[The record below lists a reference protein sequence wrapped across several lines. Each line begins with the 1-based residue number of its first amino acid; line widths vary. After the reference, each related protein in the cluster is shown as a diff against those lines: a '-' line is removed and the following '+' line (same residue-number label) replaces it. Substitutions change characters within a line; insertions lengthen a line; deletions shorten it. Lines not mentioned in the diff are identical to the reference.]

1 MFSSNFH
8 YRILT
13 INLLKQPELNTLSKN
28 DKVDHFLLIR
38 RIDLRSTRSGSDFL
52 STELGDKTASLNANI
67 WEGFAEL
74 AARGKVGD
82 VIKVAGTVEEYQGSL
97 QIRISS
103 ARIALTSDGV
113 RPRDF
118 LPESKRN
125 FDEMKKEFNQKIKSI
140 SNKHLKK
147 LLTQIFSGER
157 FEQFCLA
164 PAGKSW
170 HHAYIHG
177 LLEHTLEI
185 INICELVCEFHSEL
199 NRDLLIS
206 GAMLHDIGKIEE
218 LSFDSAFEYT
228 DKGKLIGHIVIAS
241 NLVRDEIKK
250 IPEFPVEMENGLI
263 HLILSHQGKLEHAS
277 PVVPKTA
284 EAIAL
289 YQADELSAKV
299 NAYKNAVDSELKSD
313 SNWTRFIPLADTD
326 LHKFNFGD
334 SSEVDTKK
342 SLFD

>member
-1 MFSSNFH
+1 L
-8 YRILT
+8 I
-13 INLLKQPELNTLSKN
+13 KQTELNTLSKN
-28 DKVDHFLLIR
+28 DKIDHFLLIR
-38 RIDLRSTRSGSDFL
+38 RIDLRSTKSGSDFL
-52 STELGDKTASLNANI
+52 STELGDKTTSLNANI

-82 VIKVAGTVEEYQGSL
+82 VVKVAGTVEEYQGSL
-97 QIRISS
+97 QIRVLSIRLS
-103 ARIALTSDGV
+103 TDKDGV
-113 RPRDF
+113 LPRNF

-125 FDEMKKEFNQKIKSI
+125 LDEMKNEFNQRIKSN
-140 SNKHLKK
+140 SNKFLKK
-147 LLTQIFSGER
+147 LLTQVFTEER
-157 FEQFCLA
+157 FNQFCLA

-185 INICELVCEFHSEL
+185 IKICELMCEFHPEL

-218 LSFDSAFEYT
+218 LSFDSAYDYT
-228 DKGKLIGHIVIAS
+228 DKGKLVGHIVIAS

-250 IPEFPVEMENGLI
+250 IPEFPAELENNLI

-299 NAYKNAVDSELKSD
+299 NAYKNAIDSELKAD

-326 LHKFNFGD
+326 LHKFNFENN
-334 SSEVDTKK
+334 SEEKTKK

>member
-1 MFSSNFH
+1 M
-8 YRILT
+8 
-13 INLLKQPELNTLSKN
+13 
-28 DKVDHFLLIR
+28 
-38 RIDLRSTRSGSDFL
+38 RSTKSGSDFL

-67 WEGFAEL
+67 WEGFTEL
-74 AARGKVGD
+74 ALRGKVGD
-82 VIKVAGTVEEYQGSL
+82 VVKVAGVLEEYQGSL
-97 QIRISS
+97 QIRVSNIRLS
-103 ARIALTSDGV
+103 TDKDGV
-113 RPRDF
+113 KPRNF

-125 FDEMKKEFNQKIKSI
+125 LDEMKNEFNQRIKNN
-140 SNKHLKK
+140 SNKFLKK
-147 LLTQIFSGER
+147 LLTQIFTEER

-185 INICELVCEFHSEL
+185 IKICELMCEFHSEL
-199 NRDLLIS
+199 NKDLLIS

-218 LSFDSAFEYT
+218 LSYDSAFEYT
-228 DKGKLIGHIVIAS
+228 DKGKLVGHIVIAS
-241 NLVRDEIKK
+241 NLIRDETKK
-250 IPEFPVEMENGLI
+250 ISNFPIELENNLI

-299 NAYKNAVDSELKSD
+299 NAYQNAIDSELKSD
-313 SNWTRFIPLADTD
+313 SNWTRFISLANTD
-326 LHKFNFGD
+326 LHKSKFTD
-334 SSEVDTKK
+334 TSEEKSKK

>member
-1 MFSSNFH
+1 M
-8 YRILT
+8 I
-13 INLLKQPELNTLSKN
+13 KQSELNTLSKN
-28 DKVDHFLLIR
+28 DKIDHFLLIK
-38 RIDLRSTRSGSDFL
+38 RIDLRNTRSGSDFL
-52 STELGDKTASLNANI
+52 STELGDKTASINANI

-82 VIKVAGTVEEYQGSL
+82 VVKVAGTVEEYQGAL
-97 QIRISS
+97 QIRVISIRL
-103 ARIALTSDGV
+103 AKESDSV
-113 RPRDF
+113 IPRDF

-125 FDEMKKEFNQKIKSI
+125 FIEMKEEFNQRINSI
-140 SNKHLKK
+140 SNKFLKK
-147 LLTQIFSGER
+147 LLTQIFTEER
-157 FEQFCLA
+157 FEQFCFA

-185 INICELVCEFHSEL
+185 IKICELMCEFHSEL

-218 LSFDSAFEYT
+218 LTYESAFEYT
-228 DKGKLIGHIVIAS
+228 DKGKLVGHIVIAS
-241 NLVRDEIKK
+241 NLVRDEIKM
-250 IPEFPVEMENGLI
+250 IPDFPREWENNLI

-277 PVVPKTA
+277 PVVPKTV

-299 NAYKNAVDSELKSD
+299 NAYKNAVESELKAGS
-313 SNWTRFIPLADTD
+313 SWTRFIQLADTD
-326 LHKFNFGD
+326 LHKFNLND
-334 SSEVDTKK
+334 ASEENTKK

>member
-1 MFSSNFH
+1 MLNQ
-8 YRILT
+8 LD
-13 INLLKQPELNTLSKN
+13 LNTLSKN
-28 DKVDHFLLIR
+28 DQIDHFLVIR
-38 RIDLRSTRSGSDFL
+38 KIELRTTRAGKDFL
-52 STELGDKTASLNANI
+52 STELGDKTASLNASI
-67 WEGFAEL
+67 WEGFTEI
-74 AARGKVGD
+74 AARGKIGD
-82 VIKVAGTVEEYQGSL
+82 VVKVTGTIEEYQGNL
-97 QIRISS
+97 QIRVASIKL
-103 ARIALTSDGV
+103 ARPSDNV
-113 RPRDF
+113 SPRDF

-125 FDEMKKEFNQKIKSI
+125 LDEMKKEFDQKIKSI
-140 SNKHLKK
+140 TNKSLAK
-147 LLTQIFSGER
+147 LLKQIFSGETY
-157 FEQFCLA
+157 EKFCNA

-185 INICELVCEFHSEL
+185 IKICELMCEFHPEL

-228 DKGKLIGHIVIAS
+228 DKGKLIGHIVIAYNMVS
-241 NLVRDEIKK
+241 DETNKIQGFALELKNNL
-250 IPEFPVEMENGLI
+250 L

-299 NAYKNAVDSELKSD
+299 NAYKNAIDSEVRTD
-313 SNWTRFIPLADTD
+313 SNWTRYIPLADTD
-326 LHKFNFGD
+326 LHKYDIGN
-334 SSEVDTKK
+334 SSENEPNKT
-342 SLFD
+342 LFE

>member
-1 MFSSNFH
+1 L
-8 YRILT
+8 I
-13 INLLKQPELNTLSKN
+13 KQSELNTLSKN
-28 DKVDHFLLIR
+28 DKIDHFLLIR
-38 RIDLRSTRSGSDFL
+38 RIELRSTRSGSDFL
-52 STELGDKTASLNANI
+52 STELGDKTASLNANV
-67 WEGFAEL
+67 WEGFTEL

-82 VIKVAGTVEEYQGSL
+82 VVKVAGTVEEYQGSL

-103 ARIALTSDGV
+103 ARLALASDRV
-113 RPRDF
+113 SPRDF
-118 LPESKRN
+118 LPESKRDL
-125 FDEMKKEFNQKIKSI
+125 DEMKNEFNQRIKGV
-140 SNKHLKK
+140 SNKLLKK
-147 LLTQIFSGER
+147 LLTQIFTNER

-185 INICELVCEFHSEL
+185 IKICELMCEFHSEL
-199 NRDLLIS
+199 NKDLLLT

-218 LSFDSAFEYT
+218 LAYDSAFEYT
-228 DKGKLIGHIVIAS
+228 DRGKLIGHIIIAS
-241 NLVRDEIKK
+241 NLVWDEIKK
-250 IPEFPVEMENGLI
+250 IPDFPVELENNLI

-299 NAYKNAVDSELKSD
+299 NAYKNAVDSELKAD

-326 LHKFNFGD
+326 LHKFSFTNN
-334 SSEVDTKK
+334 SEEKSKK

>member
-1 MFSSNFH
+1 M
-8 YRILT
+8 
-13 INLLKQPELNTLSKN
+13 INQPELNTLSKN
-28 DKVDHFLLIR
+28 DKIDHFLLIR
-38 RIDLRSTRSGSDFL
+38 RIDLRNTKSGSDFL
-52 STELGDKTASLNANI
+52 TTELGDKTASLNANI
-67 WEGFAEL
+67 WEGFSEL

-82 VIKVAGTVEEYQGSL
+82 VVKVAGTVEEYQGSL
-97 QIRISS
+97 QIRVSS
-103 ARIALTSDGV
+103 IRLALEKDKV
-113 RPRDF
+113 KPQDF
-118 LPESKRN
+118 LPVSKRDL
-125 FDEMKKEFNQKIKSI
+125 DEMKKEFNQRIKGV
-140 SNKHLKK
+140 SNKLLKK
-147 LLTQIFSGER
+147 LLTQIFTDER
-157 FEQFCLA
+157 FEKFCLA

-185 INICELVCEFHSEL
+185 IKICELMCEFHSEL
-199 NRDLLIS
+199 NRDLLLS

-218 LSFDSAFEYT
+218 LSYDSAFEYT
-228 DKGKLIGHIVIAS
+228 DKGKLVGHIVIAS
-241 NLVRDEIKK
+241 NLVLEEIKK
-250 IPEFPVEMENGLI
+250 IPGFPAELENNLI

-299 NAYKNAVDSELKSD
+299 NAYKNAIDSELKAD

-326 LHKFNFGD
+326 LYKFNFGNN
-334 SSEVDTKK
+334 SEEKTKK

>member
-1 MFSSNFH
+1 M
-8 YRILT
+8 
-13 INLLKQPELNTLSKN
+13 INQPELNTLSKN
-28 DKVDHFLLIR
+28 DKIDHFLLIR
-38 RIDLRSTRSGSDFL
+38 RIDLRNTKSGSDFL

-82 VIKVAGTVEEYQGSL
+82 VVKVAGTVEEYQGSL
-97 QIRISS
+97 QIRVSS
-103 ARIALTSDGV
+103 IRLALEKDRV
-113 RPRDF
+113 KPQDF
-118 LPESKRN
+118 LPVSKRDL
-125 FDEMKKEFNQKIKSI
+125 DEMKKEFNQRIKGI
-140 SNKHLKK
+140 SNILLKK
-147 LLTQIFSGER
+147 LLTQIFTDER
-157 FEQFCLA
+157 FEKFCLA

-185 INICELVCEFHSEL
+185 IKICELMCEFHSEL

-218 LSFDSAFEYT
+218 LSYDSAFEYT
-228 DKGKLIGHIVIAS
+228 DKGKLVGHIVIAS
-241 NLVRDEIKK
+241 NLVLEEIKK
-250 IPEFPVEMENGLI
+250 IPGFPAELENNLI

-299 NAYKNAVDSELKSD
+299 NAYKNAVDSELKAD

-326 LHKFNFGD
+326 LHKFNFREN
-334 SSEVDTKK
+334 SEENTKK

>member
-1 MFSSNFH
+1 MKKNN
-8 YRILT
+8 L
-13 INLLKQPELNTLSKN
+13 INQSELNTLSKN
-28 DKVDHFLLIR
+28 DKIDHFLLIR
-38 RIDLRSTRSGSDFL
+38 RIDLRNTRSGSDFL
-52 STELGDKTASLNANI
+52 STELGDKTASINANI

-82 VIKVAGTVEEYQGSL
+82 VVKVAGTIEEYQGSL
-97 QIRISS
+97 QIRVSS
-103 ARIALTSDGV
+103 IRLSKESDNV
-113 RPRDF
+113 KPIDF
-118 LPESKRN
+118 LPVSKRN
-125 FDEMKKEFNQKIKSI
+125 VDEMKKEFDQKLKSI
-140 SNKHLKK
+140 SEKHLKK
-147 LLTQIFSGER
+147 LLPNIFNEDR
-157 FEQFCLA
+157 FGKFCLA

-177 LLEHTLEI
+177 VLEHTLEI
-185 INICELVCEFHSEL
+185 IKICELMCEFHPEL

-206 GAMLHDIGKIEE
+206 GAMLHDMGKIEE
-218 LSFDSAFEYT
+218 LSYDSAFEYT

-241 NLVRDEIKK
+241 NIVRDEIKK
-250 IPEFPVEMENGLI
+250 IADFPVELENNLI

-299 NAYKNAVDSELKSD
+299 NAYKGAIEAELKPD
-313 SNWTRFIPLADTD
+313 SNWTKFIHLADTD
-326 LHKFNFGD
+326 LHKFSLMENKEEK
-334 SSEVDTKK
+334 SKK

>member
-1 MFSSNFH
+1 M
-8 YRILT
+8 
-13 INLLKQPELNTLSKN
+13 INQSELNTLSKN
-28 DKVDHFLLIR
+28 DKIDHFLLIR
-38 RIDLRSTRSGSDFL
+38 RIDLRNTRSGSDFL
-52 STELGDKTASLNANI
+52 STELGDKTAAINANV

-82 VIKVAGTVEEYQGSL
+82 VVKVAGTVEEYQGAL
-97 QIRISS
+97 QIRVTSIHL
-103 ARIALTSDGV
+103 AKGSDGV
-113 RPRDF
+113 SPRDF

-125 FDEMKKEFNQKIKSI
+125 LNEMKEEFNQRIKNI
-140 SNKHLKK
+140 SNKLLKK
-147 LLTQIFSGER
+147 LLTQIFTEER

-185 INICELVCEFHSEL
+185 IKICELMCEFHPEL
-199 NRDLLIS
+199 NKDLILS
-206 GAMLHDIGKIEE
+206 GAMLHDMGKIEE
-218 LSFDSAFEYT
+218 LSYDSAFEYT

-241 NLVRDEIKK
+241 NIIRDEIKK
-250 IPEFPVEMENGLI
+250 ITNFPAELENNLI

-299 NAYKNAVDSELKSD
+299 NAYKGAIEAELKPD
-313 SNWTRFIPLADTD
+313 SNWTKFIHLADTD
-326 LHKFNFGD
+326 LHKFSLMENKEEK
-334 SSEVDTKK
+334 SKK

>member
-1 MFSSNFH
+1 M
-8 YRILT
+8 I
-13 INLLKQPELNTLSKN
+13 KQQQLNTLSKN
-28 DKVDHFLLIR
+28 DKIDHFLLIR
-38 RIDLRSTRSGSDFL
+38 KIELRSTRSGSDFL
-52 STELGDKTASLNANI
+52 STELGDKSASINANI

-82 VIKVAGTVEEYQGSL
+82 VVKVAGTVEEYQGSL
-97 QIRISS
+97 QIRVTSIRL
-103 ARIALTSDGV
+103 AKESDGV
-113 RPRDF
+113 SSRDF

-125 FDEMKKEFNQKIKSI
+125 FNEMKEEFNQQIKSI
-140 SNKHLKK
+140 SNKFLKK
-147 LLTQIFSGER
+147 LLAQIFTEER

-185 INICELVCEFHSEL
+185 IKICKLMCEFHSEL
-199 NRDLLIS
+199 NKDLLLS
-206 GAMLHDIGKIEE
+206 GAMLHDMGKIEE
-218 LSFDSAFEYT
+218 LSYDSAFEYT
-228 DKGKLIGHIVIAS
+228 DKGKLVGHIVIAS
-241 NLVRDEIKK
+241 NIVRDEIKK
-250 IPEFPVEMENGLI
+250 ISNFPIELENNLI

-299 NAYKNAVDSELKSD
+299 NAYKSTIEAELKPD
-313 SNWTRFIPLADTD
+313 SNWTKFIHLADTD
-326 LHKFNFGD
+326 LHKFSLMESKEEN
-334 SSEVDTKK
+334 TKK

>member
-1 MFSSNFH
+1 M
-8 YRILT
+8 I
-13 INLLKQPELNTLSKN
+13 KQTELNTLSKN
-28 DKVDHFLLIR
+28 DKIDHFLLIR
-38 RIDLRSTRSGSDFL
+38 RIDLRSTKSGSDFL

-82 VIKVAGTVEEYQGSL
+82 VVKVEGTVEEYQGSL
-97 QIRISS
+97 QIRVSS
-103 ARIALTSDGV
+103 VRLATEGDGV
-113 RPRDF
+113 YPRDF

-125 FDEMKKEFNQKIKSI
+125 LNEMKNEFNQRIRSV
-140 SNKHLKK
+140 SNRLLKK
-147 LLTQIFSGER
+147 LLTQIFKEER

-185 INICELVCEFHSEL
+185 IKICELMCEFHSDL

-218 LSFDSAFEYT
+218 LSYDSAFDYT
-228 DKGKLIGHIVIAS
+228 DKGKLVGHIVIAS
-241 NLVRDEIKK
+241 NLVWDEIKK
-250 IPEFPVEMENGLI
+250 IPDFPVELENNLI

-277 PVVPKTA
+277 PVIPKTV

-299 NAYKNAVDSELKSD
+299 NAYKNAVDSELKAD

-326 LHKFNFGD
+326 LHKFNFTD
-334 SSEVDTKK
+334 RSEEKSKK